1 MYSASDLRKG
11 LKIEID
17 GAPCVITD
25 FQFMKPGKGQA
36 LYRCKIKNLITGGT
50 VDKTYRAVDKIDK
63 PNLEERDLIYSYQD
77 GHHYV
82 FMDSASYEQVLIDAD
97 VLGEQRHFL
106 VEDMEV
112 QILFHNA
119 NPIEVTLPFFVEKEI
134 METEPGARGDTATN
148 VQKPA
153 KLDNGY
159 EIQVPLFINQGDR
172 VRIDTRTGKYADR
185 VSKGF

>member
-1 MYSASDLRKG
+1 MYTASDLRKG

-36 LYRCKIKNLITGGT
+36 LYRCKIKNLITGAT

-63 PNLEERDLIYSYQD
+63 PNLEQRDLIYSYQD
-77 GHHYV
+77 GAHFV
-82 FMDSASYEQVLIDAD
+82 FMDNDTYEQVLIDEE
-97 VLGEQRHFL
+97 VLGDQRYFL

-112 QILFHNA
+112 EILFHNN
-119 NPIEVTLPFFVEKEI
+119 NPIEVTLPVFIEKDI
-134 METEPGARGDTATN
+134 AETEPGVRGDTATN
-148 VQKPA
+148 VMKPA